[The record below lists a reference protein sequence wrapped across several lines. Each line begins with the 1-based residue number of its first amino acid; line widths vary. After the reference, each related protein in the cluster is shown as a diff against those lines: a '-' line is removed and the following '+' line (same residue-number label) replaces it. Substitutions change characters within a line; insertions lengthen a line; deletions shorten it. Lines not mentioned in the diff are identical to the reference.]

1 MTPLSPT
8 RPRKLIRR
16 ILAFA
21 TVGLGLLLSLT
32 SFGMGDWRD
41 ILGGILLGVAFML
54 PGAWFLWQ
62 EKIDRDKL
70 AAYDEAVRQHS
81 YYSGLLG
88 PEDHSVV
95 SGMGTPVPPQPTNRR
110 WGLVYLGAVVIFAVG
125 AAVLPPVEPRPDGGT
140 TVTTTPTST
149 SQAPE
154 RVTETVVVTSTTDP
168 EPTPT
173 TDAPSPVQATTQVM
187 ESHHTPMHVPSPE
200 QADTQPQ
207 NFLAPAPAP
216 EPAPAA
222 TYYPNCAAARA
233 AGVAP
238 IYEGQPGYGTHL
250 DRDRDG
256 IACE

>member
-140 TVTTTPTST
+140 TVTTTPT
-149 SQAPE
+149 E